1 MKAFETY
8 KRGKIG

>member
-8 KRGKIG
+8 KREKIG